1 MSMVSDDTEE
11 SPIEYIYINLNDS
24 EVEEEHT
31 DIDKIDEADAKESIS
46 VAYVIKEIFTYIA
59 ICAFAALI
67 AFAINVFV
75 IYNAH
80 VPTGSM
86 VPTINV
92 DDKLIGFRMA
102 YLFSEPDRG
111 DIIIF
116 EHQCYNDEESE
127 MLIKR
132 LIGLPR
138 DTVEIKSGEL
148 YINGELVQE
157 DYLAEPMVGDY
168 GPFVV
173 PEDSYFFMGDNRNIS
188 DDARFWDNTFV
199 SRDEI
204 AAKAVIM
211 YSPKIKL
218 IE

>member
-11 SPIEYIYINLNDS
+11 SPVEYIYINLNDS